1 MGIIEFINEWITN
14 IILFVLFATVIDMLL
29 PNSSMHKYVKLVM
42 GLLLIAIILAPI
54 LKLISSD
61 LDTLIRAVPRW
72 DGEVEQ
78 EMEKSIDLQKKEI
91 QASQHAYILEETAVQ
106 LKESAEEELMVNRE
120 LEISNIELSLDE
132 QKENFPDNLNKI
144 TVYLREPEKEVEA
157 VAMVEKIEIDTN
169 SPPSAND
176 RTKGS
181 REIASLLAE
190 KWGVEEEIIEI
201 VIEGGDK

>member
-1 MGIIEFINEWITN
+1 MEFINDWITN
-14 IILFVLFATVIDMLL
+14 IILFVLLATVIDMLL

-42 GLLLIAIILAPI
+42 GLLLIAIILSPV
-54 LKLISSD
+54 LKLVSSD
-61 LDTLIRAVPRW
+61 LDTLIRAAPGW
-72 DGEVEQ
+72 DSEAEQ
-78 EMEKSIDLQKKEI
+78 KMENSIELQKKEI

-106 LKESAEEELMVNRE
+106 LKESAEEELMKSHE
-120 LEISNIELSLDE
+120 LEISNIELALDE
-132 QKENFPDNLNKI
+132 QKENFPGNLNKI
-144 TVYLREPEKEVEA
+144 TVYLKEQEMEVEA

-176 RTKGS
+176 QTKGS